1 MAEHWMITERRKRR
15 IVEYYVYKNSTVRK
29 TAEYF
34 GVSKSYVHSLI
45 TEFQKNNFLQDRPLA
60 LEVKA
65 QVDKNIK
72 ERAKRGGLA
81 TKEKYLAK
89 KK

>member
-1 MAEHWMITERRKRR
+1 MAEHWIVTERRKRR

-34 GVSKSYVHSLI
+34 GVSKSYVHRVIS
-45 TEFQKNNFLQDRPLA
+45 EFQQNGLLRDNSLA
-60 LEVKA
+60 KEVKA

-72 ERAKRGGLA
+72 ERAVRGGIT
-81 TKEKYLAK
+81 TKERYFTNK
-89 KK
+89 K